1 MTKKEILICIA
12 KFLDDL
18 KHENNYYEVDHTK
31 EINECLEWVKQEKKK
46 LSI

>member
-18 KHENNYYEVDHTK
+18 KHENYYKEDHTK

>member
-1 MTKKEILICIA
+1 MTKKEILIHIA

-18 KHENNYYEVDHTK
+18 KHENCYQVDHTK

>member
-18 KHENNYYEVDHTK
+18 KHENNYKIDHTK